1 MTRRILLLG
10 ATGCTGR
17 LALEYVL
24 SQGMEVAALVRSA
37 AAITAQSD
45 KLTVIEGSPM
55 NADDVRKTIV
65 GCDAVVSALNNNRTS
80 DNFR

>member
-24 SQGMEVAALVRSA
+24 SQGMEVAALARSDRRFA
-37 AAITAQSD
+37 DECGRCQENHRGLRRGGQCVEQQSH
-45 KLTVIEGSPM
+45 
-55 NADDVRKTIV
+55 V
-65 GCDAVVSALNNNRTS
+65 G
-80 DNFR
+80 